1 MKICRGALTLM
12 LLSASAHLMSGC
24 DQDDAAAQKDDPN
37 THRTR
42 PRASHSSVKSNNR
55 PFTFVRIQ
63 YSGPG
68 RTTAGRS
75 RSRWLTDYPS
85 ADLNFSARF
94 QEVTGIETDPN
105 GRVMQLTDADLKQYP
120 FIYIAEGGGVGLSA
134 DEVSCL
140 REYLLDGGFLMV
152 DDFWGEDEWSH
163 FYAEVKR
170 VFPDREPVELD
181 LDHPI
186 FSSFYTIREKPQVP
200 MIAIGMTSQS
210 TGITWE
216 REDGKTPH
224 YFGLEDDK
232 GRLMA
237 IFCHNTDLADGW
249 EREGENAY
257 YDQEFVFKKAYP
269 MGINIVVYA
278 LTQ

>member
-1 MKICRGALTLM
+1 
-12 LLSASAHLMSGC
+12 
-24 DQDDAAAQKDDPN
+24 
-37 THRTR
+37 
-42 PRASHSSVKSNNR
+42 
-55 PFTFVRIQ
+55 
-63 YSGPG
+63 
-68 RTTAGRS
+68 
-75 RSRWLTDYPS
+75 
-85 ADLNFSARF
+85 
-94 QEVTGIETDPN
+94 
-105 GRVMQLTDADLKQYP
+105 MQLADADLKQYP
-120 FIYIAEGGGVGLSA
+120 FIYVAEGGDVGLSA
-134 DEVSCL
+134 DEVSSL

-152 DDFWGEDEWSH
+152 DDFWGEDEWWH
-163 FYAEVKR
+163 FYSEIKR

-200 MIAIGMTSQS
+200 MIAIGIRSQS

-216 REDGKTPH
+216 REDAREPR
-224 YFGLEDDK
+224 YLGLEDDK

-269 MGINIVVYA
+269 MGMNIVVYA
-278 LTQ
+278 LRQ